1 MNFRHLRIFLTVCEV
16 GNMTQAAKK
25 MYMAQPTVS
34 QAIAELEKYYD
45 VRLFDRLNHKLYL
58 TAAGERLQ
66 TYAHHI
72 LNISEQA
79 RKELADLNQAGLVR
93 IGASLTVGTYL
104 LPDLVVDFRQQ
115 SPMVEIFTLVDNTTV
130 IEQKILED
138 QLDLGIV
145 EGPVTSQHIVEE
157 MYSNDHLVFIA
168 SPSHLLANKEN
179 ITFRELANQPFIV
192 REAGSGTQTIFE
204 HAMQASEVPWKVAGI
219 YNNIEAI
226 KQAVIANLG
235 LAVVSKIA
243 VTNEVNQGKL
253 VALPVQG
260 ISLKRKFNLIYHR
273 QKFFTKA
280 MQAFWDTSL
289 EALKSNLNWED
300 ETFPR

>member
-16 GNMTQAAKK
+16 GNMTRAAKEL
-25 MYMAQPTVS
+25 YMAQPSVS

-45 VRLFDRLNHKLYL
+45 VRLFERLNHKLYL

-66 TYAHHI
+66 SYARHI
-72 LNISEQA
+72 LNLSEQA
-79 RKELADLNQAGLVR
+79 RKELADLNQGGLVR
-93 IGASLTVGTYL
+93 VGASLTVGAYL
-104 LPDLVVDFRQQ
+104 LPELVADFQQ
-115 SPMVEIFTLVDNTTV
+115 RSPAVEVFTLVDNTTV

-145 EGPVTSQHIVEE
+145 EGPVTSPHIVEE
-157 MYSNDHLVFIA
+157 MYCDDHLVFIA
-168 SPSHLLANKEN
+168 SPRHPLASKEI
-179 ITFRELANQPFIV
+179 ITVDALANQPFIV

-204 HAMQASEVPWKVAGI
+204 HAMQASAVPWKVAGI

-243 VTNEVNQGKL
+243 ITDEEGQGKL
-253 VALPVQG
+253 VALPVQD
-260 ISLKRKFNLIYHR
+260 IALKRKFNLIYHQ

-280 MQAFWDTSL
+280 MQSFWDSSL
-289 EALKSNLNWED
+289 EVLRRRPEGM
-300 ETFPR
+300 E

>member
-25 MYMAQPTVS
+25 LYMAQPTVS
-34 QAIAELEKYYD
+34 QTIAELEKYYE

-72 LNISEQA
+72 LNLSEQA
-79 RKELADLNQAGLVR
+79 RKELADLNQGGLVR
-93 IGASLTVGTYL
+93 IGASLTVGAYL
-104 LPDLVVDFRQQ
+104 LPDLVIAFREQ
-115 SPMVEIFTLVDNTTV
+115 SPAVEIFTLVDNTTV

-145 EGPVTSQHIVEE
+145 EGPVTSPHIVEE
-157 MYSNDHLVFIA
+157 IYADDHLVFIA
-168 SPSHLLANKEN
+168 SPRHLLANKEN
-179 ITFRELANQPFIV
+179 ITVRELANQPFIV

-204 HAMQASEVPWKVAGI
+204 HVMQASEVPWKVAGV
-219 YNNIEAI
+219 YNNNEAI
-226 KQAVIANLG
+226 KQAVIADLG
-235 LAVVSKIA
+235 LAVVSEIA
-243 VTNEVNQGKL
+243 VADEMGQGKL
-253 VALPVQG
+253 VALSVQG
-260 ISLKRKFNLIYHR
+260 VSLKRKFNLIYHR

-280 MQAFWDTSL
+280 MQSFWDSSF
-289 EALKSNLNWED
+289 EILKNK
-300 ETFPR
+300 PGAAG

>member
-1 MNFRHLRIFLTVCEV
+1 MAMNFRHLRIFLTVCEV
-16 GNMTQAAKK
+16 GNMTQAAKQL
-25 MYMAQPTVS
+25 YMAQPSVS
-34 QAIAELEKYYD
+34 QAIAELEKYYE

-72 LNISEQA
+72 LSLSEQA
-79 RKELADLNQAGLVR
+79 RKELADLNQGGFVR
-93 IGASLTVGTYL
+93 IGASLTVGAYL
-104 LPDLVVDFRQQ
+104 LPDLVVAFRQQ
-115 SPMVEIFTLVDNTTV
+115 SPAVEVFTLVDNTTV

-145 EGPVTSQHIVEE
+145 EGPMTSPHIVEE
-157 MYSNDHLVFIA
+157 MYCDDHLVFIA
-168 SPSHLLANKEN
+168 SPAHPLASKES
-179 ITFRELANQPFIV
+179 ITVQELANQSFIV
-192 REAGSGTQTIFE
+192 REPGSGTQTIFE

-235 LAVVSKIA
+235 IAVVSKIA
-243 VTNEVNQGKL
+243 VAGEVGQGKL

-280 MQAFWDTSL
+280 MQSFWDSSL
-289 EALKSNLNWED
+289 EILKNRPGAME
-300 ETFPR
+300 